1 LVFLKGLVKLFA
13 QPENHVKGINI
24 MENKIEIYQN
34 NEGIILNVQLSN
46 ETVWLSQEQLTH
58 LFERDQSVI
67 SRHLANVFK
76 EGELDKESN
85 MQKMHIANS
94 DKPIWLYS
102 LDVIISVGYR
112 VKSIRGTQFRQWAT
126 KRLKDYLI
134 EGVAINEKRLEQKN
148 KEIQVLHDGIR
159 ILSRAIEEKA
169 IAEDF
174 GWLNQ
179 FSIGLQLLDDYD
191 HEALDAKGIHLKT
204 ANYPAHAEYME
215 LVEIMRAEFNSD
227 VFGKEKD
234 GGFDSAVNTI
244 KQGFGEQDVYPTL
257 EEKAAMLL
265 YLVVKNHAFVDGN
278 KRIAAACFLLFL
290 ERNSM
295 LYNSAGQTII
305 SNEALASLTLFV
317 ASSKAEEMETVRKL
331 LISVL
336 NRNV

>member
-1 LVFLKGLVKLFA
+1 MKGLVKLFA

-191 HEALDAKGIHLKT
+191 HEALDAIGIHLKT
-204 ANYPAHAEYME
+204 ANYPAQAEYME
-215 LVEIMRAEFNSD
+215 LVELMRAEFNSD

-234 GGFDSAVNTI
+234 GGFDIAVNTI